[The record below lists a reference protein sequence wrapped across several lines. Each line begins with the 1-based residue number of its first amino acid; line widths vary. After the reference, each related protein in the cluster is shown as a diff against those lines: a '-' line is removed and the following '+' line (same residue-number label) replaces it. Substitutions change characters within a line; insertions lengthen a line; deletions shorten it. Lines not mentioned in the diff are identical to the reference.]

1 MNIFLILNISRR
13 INLKLFKENKSL
25 GILLIVSIIYIG
37 ITFLFINPLRMKNND
52 LEKQKSEILTLHQQ
66 RNTINTISKKKKQ
79 VEDIIL
85 LIEKNIGSMVDI
97 TSITKQSQQTEN
109 SNQTILEVRFSSNLN
124 DIFNLNQKLK
134 ELNLENSIETIKVQ
148 RIQTESNKK
157 SKVNCT
163 ITFKVV

>member
-1 MNIFLILNISRR
+1 M
-13 INLKLFKENKSL
+13 KLFKENKSL
-25 GILLIVSIIYIG
+25 GILLIVSIIYVG

-97 TSITKQSQQTEN
+97 SSITKQSQQTEN

>member
-1 MNIFLILNISRR
+1 M
-13 INLKLFKENKSL
+13 KLFKENKSL
-25 GILLIVSIIYIG
+25 GILLIVSIIYVG

-52 LEKQKSEILTLHQQ
+52 LEKQKSEILTLQQQ
-66 RNTINTISKKKKQ
+66 RNTINTISKKEKQ

>member
-25 GILLIVSIIYIG
+25 GILLIVSIIYVG

>member
-25 GILLIVSIIYIG
+25 GILLIVSIIYVG

-52 LEKQKSEILTLHQQ
+52 LEKQKSEILTLHLQ
-66 RNTINTISKKKKQ
+66 RNTINTISKKEKQ

>member
-25 GILLIVSIIYIG
+25 GILLIVSIIYVG

-66 RNTINTISKKKKQ
+66 RNTINTISKK
-79 VEDIIL
+79 
-85 LIEKNIGSMVDI
+85 
-97 TSITKQSQQTEN
+97 SQQTEN

>member
-1 MNIFLILNISRR
+1 M
-13 INLKLFKENKSL
+13 KLFKENKSL
-25 GILLIVSIIYIG
+25 GILLIVSIIYVG

-52 LEKQKSEILTLHQQ
+52 LEKQKSEILTLHKQ
-66 RNTINTISKKKKQ
+66 RNTINTISKKEKQ

>member
-1 MNIFLILNISRR
+1 M
-13 INLKLFKENKSL
+13 KLFKENKSL
-25 GILLIVSIIYIG
+25 GILLIVSIIYVG

-66 RNTINTISKKKKQ
+66 RNAINTISKKEKQ

>member
-1 MNIFLILNISRR
+1 M
-13 INLKLFKENKSL
+13 KLFKENKSL
-25 GILLIVSIIYIG
+25 GILLIVSIIYVG

-66 RNTINTISKKKKQ
+66 RNTINTISKKVKQ

>member
-25 GILLIVSIIYIG
+25 GILLIVSIIYVG

-52 LEKQKSEILTLHQQ
+52 LEKQKSEILTLHKQ
-66 RNTINTISKKKKQ
+66 RNTLNTISKKEKH

-97 TSITKQSQQTEN
+97 TSITKQFQQTEN

>member
-13 INLKLFKENKSL
+13 IKLKLFKENKSL
-25 GILLIVSIIYIG
+25 CILLMVSIIYVG

-52 LEKQKSEILTLHQQ
+52 LEKQKSEILTLDQQ
-66 RNTINTISKKKKQ
+66 RNTINTISKKEDQ
-79 VEDIIL
+79 AEDIIL

-97 TSITKQSQQTEN
+97 SSITKQSQQTES
-109 SNQTILEVRFSSNLN
+109 SNQTILEVRFSSDLN

>member
-13 INLKLFKENKSL
+13 IKLKLFKENKSL
-25 GILLIVSIIYIG
+25 VVLLMVSIIYVG

-52 LEKQKSEILTLHQQ
+52 LEKQKSEILPLA
-66 RNTINTISKKKKQ
+66 K
-79 VEDIIL
+79 
-85 LIEKNIGSMVDI
+85 VDI
-97 TSITKQSQQTEN
+97 SSITKQSQQTES
-109 SNQTILEVRFSSNLN
+109 SNQTILEVRFSSDLN

-134 ELNLENSIETIKVQ
+134 ELNLDNSIETIKVQ

>member
-25 GILLIVSIIYIG
+25 GILLIVSIIYVG

-52 LEKQKSEILTLHQQ
+52 LE
-66 RNTINTISKKKKQ
+66 
-79 VEDIIL
+79 
-85 LIEKNIGSMVDI
+85 
-97 TSITKQSQQTEN
+97 
-109 SNQTILEVRFSSNLN
+109 
-124 DIFNLNQKLK
+124 

>member
-1 MNIFLILNISRR
+1 M
-13 INLKLFKENKSL
+13 KLFKENKSL
-25 GILLIVSIIYIG
+25 VVLLMVSIIYVG

-52 LEKQKSEILTLHQQ
+52 LEKQKSEILTLDQQ
-66 RNTINTISKKKKQ
+66 RNTINTISKKEDQ
-79 VEDIIL
+79 AEDIIL

-97 TSITKQSQQTEN
+97 SSITKQSQQTES
-109 SNQTILEVRFSSNLN
+109 SNQTILEVRFSSDLN

-134 ELNLENSIETIKVQ
+134 ELNLDNSIETIKVQ

>member
-25 GILLIVSIIYIG
+25 GILLIVSIIYVG

-52 LEKQKSEILTLHQQ
+52 LEKQKSEILTLHKQ
-66 RNTINTISKKKKQ
+66 RNTINTISKKEKQ

-97 TSITKQSQQTEN
+97 TSITKQFQQTEN

>member
-13 INLKLFKENKSL
+13 TKLKLFKENKSL
-25 GILLIVSIIYIG
+25 GVLLIVSIIYVG

-52 LEKQKSEILTLHQQ
+52 LEKQKSEILTLDQQ
-66 RNTINTISKKKKQ
+66 RNTIKTISKKEDQ
-79 VEDIIL
+79 AEDIIL

-97 TSITKQSQQTEN
+97 SSITKQSQQTEG
-109 SNQTILEVRFSSNLN
+109 SNQTILEVRFSSDLN
-124 DIFNLNQKLK
+124 DIFNLNHKLK